1 MNTMHDTNDSPA
13 KADIAIQG
21 SIWMTAGGENLG
33 GKGRIEL
40 LTKLVEHGSITQAA
54 KAMGMSYKAAWD
66 AIDTMNNLAGEPLVA
81 RSVGGK
87 GGGGTQL
94 TARGKQLVDNFHM
107 IDQAHRRF
115 IEQLGRQ
122 ATGLAEDYFLI
133 RKLGMKTSARNQYQ
147 GKVVR
152 ITNGAVNDEVELEV
166 SGAQRIVATV
176 TRESTEDLGLRV
188 GVDAFALIKSSSI
201 IVVTA
206 GEGTRFSARN
216 CLTGTVGR
224 MRKGAINT
232 EVEIY
237 LPGGNTVSA
246 IITNTS
252 TEALALVEGL
262 PASAIFKASSVI
274 IGVPV

>member
-1 MNTMHDTNDSPA
+1 MHDTNDSPT
-13 KADIAIQG
+13 KTDIAIQG

-40 LTKLVEHGSITQAA
+40 LTKLVKHGSITQAA

-94 TARGKQLVDNFHM
+94 TARGQQLVDNFHV
-107 IDQAHRRF
+107 IEQAHRRF

-152 ITNGAVNDEVELEV
+152 ITSGAVNDEVELEV
-166 SGAQRIVATV
+166 SGAQKIVATV

-188 GVDAFALIKSSSI
+188 GADAFALIKSSSI

-206 GEGTRFSARN
+206 GEGARFSARN
-216 CLTGTVGR
+216 CLTGIVGR
-224 MRKGAINT
+224 LRKGAINT

-237 LPGGNTVSA
+237 LPGGSTVSA

-252 TEALALVEGL
+252 TEALALVEGM
-262 PASAIFKASSVI
+262 PVSAIFKASSVI
-274 IGVPV
+274 VGVPV